1 MEKIIIKIYTNQKN
15 RTRHDQ
21 ITKSNHY
28 TTDEYIKELKLT
40 LNERNSA
47 ILIQICDDKI
57 IKYIVYIDWLTNHLT
72 DNQKRQS

>member
-1 MEKIIIKIYTNQKN
+1 MSHNEKIIIKIYTNQKN
-15 RTRHDQ
+15 QTRHDQ

-57 IKYIVYIDWLTNHLT
+57 IKYIVYID
-72 DNQKRQS
+72 